1 MLSTKNVSSNRVSPV
16 LSPGNCKVKIN
27 SLSFEAT
34 PYDKNSFN
42 IILNVESEPV
52 SGEFQGFLVDANKP
66 DGPRYK
72 GQVGRVRI
80 TPYPFKDAV
89 LDSGRKIN
97 KDQEILK
104 SVAFLA
110 DVTGKRNEVDDIN
123 VDTIEAFMDK
133 CKSIFKNTNYINA
146 CIGGREWE
154 NAEGYINVDLHLPR
168 ISKTGVPMESLNV
181 ESSRLITFNYEEHVR
196 KFVKKEAS
204 GVSSFE
210 APTVNSGDDF
220 EL

>member
-16 LSPGNCKVKIN
+16 LSPGNCKIKIN

-42 IILNVESEPV
+42 IILNVESEPIN
-52 SGEFQGFLVDANKP
+52 GDFQGFLIDAANP
-66 DGPRYK
+66 NGPRYK
-72 GQVGRVRI
+72 GQVGKVRM

-89 LDSGRKIN
+89 LDNGRKIN

-104 SVAFLA
+104 SIAFLA

-123 VDTIEAFMDK
+123 VDTIDAFMDK
-133 CKSIFKNTNYINA
+133 CKTIFKNTEYINA

-154 NAEGYINVDLHLPR
+154 NTEGYINVDLHLPR
-168 ISKTGVPMESLNV
+168 ISKSGVPMERLDS
-181 ESSRLITFNYEEHVR
+181 ESSRLITFNYDEHVR
-196 KFVKKEAS
+196 KFVKKEATR
-204 GVSSFE
+204 VDTFE
-210 APTVNSGDDF
+210 APVNSGDDF

>member
-16 LSPGNCKVKIN
+16 LSPGNCKIKIN

-42 IILNVESEPV
+42 IVLNVESEPIN
-52 SGEFQGFLVDANKP
+52 GEFQGFLIDAANP
-66 DGPRYK
+66 NGPRYK
-72 GQVGRVRI
+72 GQVGKVRM

-89 LDSGRKIN
+89 LDNGRKIN

-104 SVAFLA
+104 SIAFLA

-123 VDTIEAFMDK
+123 VDTIDAFMDK
-133 CKSIFKNTNYINA
+133 CKTIFKNTEYINA

-154 NAEGYINVDLHLPR
+154 NTEGYINVDLHLPR
-168 ISKTGVPMESLNV
+168 ISKNGVPMESLNS
-181 ESSRLITFNYEEHVR
+181 ESSRLITFKYDEHVR
-196 KFVKKEAS
+196 KFVKKEANR
-204 GVSSFE
+204 VDTFE
-210 APTVNSGDDF
+210 APVNSGDDF

>member
-16 LSPGNCKVKIN
+16 LSPGNCKIKIN

-42 IILNVESEPV
+42 IVLNVESEPIN
-52 SGEFQGFLVDANKP
+52 GEFQGFLIDAANP
-66 DGPRYK
+66 NSPRYK
-72 GQVGRVRI
+72 GQVGKVRM

-89 LDSGRKIN
+89 LDNGRKIN

-104 SVAFLA
+104 SIAFLA

-123 VDTIEAFMDK
+123 VDTIDAFMDK
-133 CKSIFKNTNYINA
+133 CKTIFKNTEYINA

-154 NAEGYINVDLHLPR
+154 NTEGYINVDLHLPR
-168 ISKTGVPMESLNV
+168 ISKNGVPMESLNS
-181 ESSRLITFNYEEHVR
+181 ESSRLITFNYDEHVR
-196 KFVKKEAS
+196 KFVKKEANR
-204 GVSSFE
+204 VDTFE
-210 APTVNSGDDF
+210 APVNSGDDF

>member
-16 LSPGNCKVKIN
+16 LSPGNCKIKIN

-42 IILNVESEPV
+42 IVLNVESEPIN
-52 SGEFQGFLVDANKP
+52 GEFQGFLIDAANP
-66 DGPRYK
+66 NGPRYK
-72 GQVGRVRI
+72 GQVGKVRM

-89 LDSGRKIN
+89 LDNGRKIN
-97 KDQEILK
+97 NDQEILK
-104 SVAFLA
+104 SIAFLA

-123 VDTIEAFMDK
+123 VDTIDAFMDK
-133 CKSIFKNTNYINA
+133 CKTIFKNTEYINA

-154 NAEGYINVDLHLPR
+154 NTEGYINVDLHLPR
-168 ISKTGVPMESLNV
+168 ISKNGVPMESLNS
-181 ESSRLITFNYEEHVR
+181 ESSRLITFNYDEHVR
-196 KFVKKEAS
+196 KFVKKEANR
-204 GVSSFE
+204 VDTFE
-210 APTVNSGDDF
+210 APVNSGDDF

>member
-16 LSPGNCKVKIN
+16 LSPGNCKIKIN

-42 IILNVESEPV
+42 ITLNVESEPIT
-52 SGEFQGFLVDANKP
+52 GDFQGFLIDAADAN
-66 DGPRYK
+66 GPRYK
-72 GQVGRVRI
+72 GQVGKVRM

-89 LDSGRKIN
+89 LDNGRKIN

-104 SVAFLA
+104 SIAFLA

-123 VDTIEAFMDK
+123 VDTIDAFMDK
-133 CKSIFKNTNYINA
+133 CKTIFKNTEYVNA

-154 NAEGYINVDLHLPR
+154 NTEGYINVDLHLPR
-168 ISKTGVPMESLNV
+168 ISKNGVPMESLNS
-181 ESSRLITFNYEEHVR
+181 ESSRLITFNYDEHVR
-196 KFVKKEAS
+196 KFVKKEANR
-204 GVSSFE
+204 VDTFE
-210 APTVNSGDDF
+210 APVNSGDDF

>member
-16 LSPGNCKVKIN
+16 LSPGNCKIKIN

-42 IILNVESEPV
+42 IVLNVESEPIN
-52 SGEFQGFLVDANKP
+52 GDFQGFLIDAANP
-66 DGPRYK
+66 NGPRYK
-72 GQVGRVRI
+72 GQVGKVRM

-89 LDSGRKIN
+89 LDNGRKIN

-104 SVAFLA
+104 SIAFLA

-123 VDTIEAFMDK
+123 VDTIDAFMDK
-133 CKSIFKNTNYINA
+133 CKTIFKNTEYINA

-154 NAEGYINVDLHLPR
+154 NTEGYINVDLHLPR
-168 ISKTGVPMESLNV
+168 ISKSGVPMERLDS
-181 ESSRLITFNYEEHVR
+181 ESSRLITFNYDEHVR
-196 KFVKKEAS
+196 KFVKKEATR
-204 GVSSFE
+204 VDTFE
-210 APTVNSGDDF
+210 APVNSGDDF

>member
-16 LSPGNCKVKIN
+16 LSPGNCKIKIN

-42 IILNVESEPV
+42 IVLNVESEPIN
-52 SGEFQGFLVDANKP
+52 GEFQGFLIDAANP
-66 DGPRYK
+66 NGPRYK
-72 GQVGRVRI
+72 GQVGKVRM

-89 LDSGRKIN
+89 LDNGRKIN

-104 SVAFLA
+104 SIAFLA

-123 VDTIEAFMDK
+123 VDTIDAFMDK
-133 CKSIFKNTNYINA
+133 CKTIFKNTEYNNA

-154 NAEGYINVDLHLPR
+154 NTEGYINVDLHLPR
-168 ISKTGVPMESLNV
+168 ISKNGVPMESLNS
-181 ESSRLITFNYEEHVR
+181 ESSRLITFNYDEHVR
-196 KFVKKEAS
+196 KFVKKEANR
-204 GVSSFE
+204 VDTFE
-210 APTVNSGDDF
+210 APVNSGDDF

>member
-16 LSPGNCKVKIN
+16 LSPGNCKIKIN

-42 IILNVESEPV
+42 IVLNVESEPIN
-52 SGEFQGFLVDANKP
+52 GDFQGFLIDAANP
-66 DGPRYK
+66 NGPRYK
-72 GQVGRVRI
+72 GQVGKVRM

-89 LDSGRKIN
+89 LDNGRKIN

-104 SVAFLA
+104 SIAFLA

-123 VDTIEAFMDK
+123 VDTIDAFMDK
-133 CKSIFKNTNYINA
+133 CKTIFKNTEYINA

-154 NAEGYINVDLHLPR
+154 NTEGYINVDLHLPR
-168 ISKTGVPMESLNV
+168 ISKSGVPMESLNS
-181 ESSRLITFNYEEHVR
+181 ESSRLITFNYDEHVR
-196 KFVKKEAS
+196 KFVKKEATR
-204 GVSSFE
+204 VDTFE
-210 APTVNSGDDF
+210 APVNSGDDF